1 MLYVDTVSLSLPF
14 QGPIIA
20 AHGHKTLSPNKALK
34 GNSVWALFCEP
45 AVMILFM
52 INTTL
57 ILLVKAK
64 DQRSEMALF
73 MTTEVLSVT
82 VDRSTPPDPP
92 LLHSYKPNTWW

>member
-1 MLYVDTVSLSLPF
+1 MVTRLS
-14 QGPIIA
+14 
-20 AHGHKTLSPNKALK
+20 LSPNKAPK

-92 LLHSYKPNTWW
+92 PSSVLTNQILGGRK